1 MVVTAG
7 EKREVKPHHL
17 RLVQQLQPLNTK
29 SEKYYSKK
37 QKEEEEEVPKPVCK
51 YMFVFKTFVYV
62 GQLRSAG
69 W

>member
-29 SEKYYSKK
+29 SKEYYSKK
-37 QKEEEEEVPKPVCK
+37 QKEEEEDVPKPVCK
-51 YMFVFKTFVYV
+51 YMFVFKMFVYV
-62 GQLRSAG
+62 GQFRSAG